1 MSEARIGRLV
11 SAALHQALADQLPDR
26 LEFYEDYLPPRRLR
40 AGTIGLASFSAALSF
55 LRRERGCYEP
65 VMRRAGEYAARWIWD
80 DTSRLR
86 QAWWRRLPLAW
97 RMRIA
102 LRLAGRL
109 VGSTVRGSRAS
120 ASVKKGHGRLEI
132 RGSAFCD
139 VRDRAPSPLC
149 DFYGAA
155 VATFC
160 EQLQIDARVALGAC
174 HAMGD
179 PRCRVEVGPL
189 PIGADA
195 GGDEHAGSG
204 FSK

>member
-55 LRRERGCYEP
+55 LRRDGNAYEA
-65 VMRRAGEYAARWIWD
+65 VMRDAGEYAARWLWD

-86 QAWWRRLPLAW
+86 QAWWRRLPSWW
-97 RMRIA
+97 RMRVA

-109 VGSTVRGSRAS
+109 VGSTVRGSRAK
-120 ASVKKGHGRLEI
+120 ATVKKGHGRLDI

-139 VRDRAPSPLC
+139 VRDRALSPLC

-155 VATFC
+155 VATLC
-160 EQLQIDARVALGAC
+160 ERLQLDAHVSLGAC
-174 HAMGD
+174 RAMGGE
-179 PRCRVEVGPL
+179 RCRVDVAPL
-189 PIGADA
+189 PDGAVASGDDPA
-195 GGDEHAGSG
+195 GLGLSR
-204 FSK
+204 